1 MKRLYHLLSI
11 SLSLLLVSRLGLV
24 PLMAQRDKASE
35 IQLILIDKE
44 TKEAIISAV
53 VAYGTSAGELKEH
66 CLSDL
71 DGKALIKV
79 KENKP
84 CYYQISAMGYHK
96 YSGQVRP
103 KQSAKTLTIRLSS
116 KSKDLKELVVRGQHQ
131 VKPLKLS
138 PVVTQVLSGEK
149 LVDTGYGNLQQA
161 LMRETPGMNIQK
173 VGFGNDM
180 NMQGLDARHIL
191 FLMDGERMTGE
202 MAGNLDYE
210 RFNLHAIDRVEIVK
224 GASSTLYGSRASG
237 AVINLITKKTDRP
250 LAVAAGVRWEQM
262 NERNYKDISTKDF
275 LYMFEDNSD
284 RPNLQ
289 AWASIGAKKGIITSQ
304 TDIWYSSADAYYM
317 YQKENDSKTYTQS
330 ANPELL
336 KRDTTLISPLKRPP
350 LGVSG
355 SEHISLAQ
363 KVYVEP
369 YKWLNLE
376 LYGTAFFMN
385 TYDLVQDLAFSQSK
399 DYTMGA
405 RLKLGDIDYLSAT
418 LTLHTDFYD
427 RYKRHERR
435 DVRKQ
440 VYDSN
445 IFSPRLV
452 LKSNYFKGH
461 NLVGGVD
468 YIQDDLTSDRF
479 AVSDKMLTRGL
490 KEWEFY
496 LQDNYTISD
505 RWSCE
510 LGVRSNYSK
519 PFGLMALPKIAVKYK
534 PLDYLS
540 LRANYAMGFRSPS
553 IKELFFNWDHLAM
566 FRIVGDNKLQPEKN
580 NYFSLGVEYDKD
592 AFFLSANAY
601 ANFFTKK
608 IEGVWRVYEFQYN
621 FEYENLKDQRLLGLD
636 LLARWR
642 INKAFMLNLSYS
654 YVDVED
660 SHVGK
665 ISTTS
670 PHAATA
676 GLNYRYQRGNDYKLN
691 IGLNTAF
698 TGSKSFD
705 VQDNLTIKRMRKLA
719 NGTTREES
727 RSHKAYFRCDLPAY
741 MLCDLNVMQ
750 IFYGK
755 YYLSCGVKNLFN
767 YVPKTLGSG
776 VTMFNIPATAGRR
789 AFIQLEYRF

>member
-1 MKRLYHLLSI
+1 MKRLYLLLSLI
-11 SLSLLLVSRLGLV
+11 VFIRLSFI
-24 PLMAQRDKASE
+24 PLMAQGNEAPKLE
-35 IQLILIDKE
+35 FVLLDKE
-44 TKEAIISAV
+44 TQEPIISAV
-53 VAYGTSAGELKEH
+53 IAYGSSAKSLKEH

-71 DGKALIKV
+71 DGKAVLRLKGA
-79 KENKP
+79 KP
-84 CYYQISAMGYHK
+84 CYYQITAMGYHK
-96 YSGQVRP
+96 YSGYLSL
-103 KQSAKTLTIRLSS
+103 KKSS
-116 KSKDLKELVVRGQHQ
+116 KPLLIKMKSKSRGLKELVVRGQHQ
-131 VKPLKLS
+131 LKPLKLS
-138 PVVTQVLSGEK
+138 PVVTQVLSGAK

-250 LAVAAGVRWEQM
+250 LSVAAGVRWEQM
-262 NERNYKDISTKDF
+262 NERNYRNISKKDF

-284 RPNLQ
+284 RPNFQ
-289 AWASIGAKKGIITSQ
+289 AWVSLGAKKGIVISQ

-317 YQKENDSKTYTQS
+317 YQKENDSKTYTHS
-330 ANPELL
+330 ANPDIL
-336 KRDTTLISPLKRPP
+336 KQDTTLTSPMKRPP

-369 YKWLNLE
+369 SKNLSLE

-405 RLKLGDIDYLSAT
+405 RLKLGHIDRLLAR

-452 LKSNYFKGH
+452 LKSNYFKH
-461 NLVGGVD
+461 HQLVGGVD

-496 LQDNYTISD
+496 LQDTYDISD
-505 RWSCE
+505 KWSCE
-510 LGVRSNYSK
+510 LGVRSNYSE
-519 PFGLMALPKIAVKYK
+519 PFGLMALPKLALKYK
-534 PLDYLS
+534 PLKYLS

-553 IKELFFNWDHLAM
+553 IKELFFNWDHLGM
-566 FRIVGDNKLQPEKN
+566 FKIVGDNKLEPEKN
-580 NYFSLGVEYDKD
+580 NYYSFGLEYDRD
-592 AFFLSANAY
+592 QLFLSANAY

-621 FEYENLKDQRLLGLD
+621 FEYENLKNQRLLGID

-642 INKAFMLNLSYS
+642 MNKAFMLNLSYS
-654 YVDVED
+654 FVDVED
-660 SHVGK
+660 SHFGR

-676 GLNYRYQRGNDYKLN
+676 GLSYRYQRGNNYKLN

-698 TGSKSFD
+698 TGAKSFD
-705 VQDNLTIKRMRKLA
+705 VQDNLTIKDVRHLPD
-719 NGTTREES
+719 GTTKEVS

-741 MLCDLNVMQ
+741 ILCDLNIMQ
-750 IFYGK
+750 IFQGK
-755 YYLSCGVKNLFN
+755 YYLSFGLKNLFN

-789 AFIQLEYRF
+789 AFVQLEYRF